1 MQLEQMKGKLAGQA
15 DENEMSKL
23 KNNMVFLV
31 TTHKTSLNIE
41 KIRLKRMKRNL
52 AGRAD
57 EN

>member
-41 KIRLKRMKRNL
+41 SLNIENTTE
-52 AGRAD
+52 AD
-57 EN
+57 EA